1 LGIVTE
7 LPVTIS
13 LRILQNKRML
23 KVTKIR
29 GKVCDSSLVKF
40 LHRFS
45 VLYLSLGQK
54 AEDYTRANEVFRIH
68 PRWLVIKTE
77 ECVSPCN
84 VPVLCNV
91 LCTVIL
97 IRTRPRVKI
106 PWRFGKSLYR
116 SSIS

>member
-1 LGIVTE
+1 MGIVTE

-45 VLYLSLGQK
+45 VLYLSLGH
-54 AEDYTRANEVFRIH
+54 E
-68 PRWLVIKTE
+68 
-77 ECVSPCN
+77 
-84 VPVLCNV
+84 
-91 LCTVIL
+91 
-97 IRTRPRVKI
+97 
-106 PWRFGKSLYR
+106 
-116 SSIS
+116 